1 MNSFGRIFRV
11 HIFGESHGES
21 VGIVID
27 GCPAGLAISAD
38 DLLPDLERRKGGK
51 QKGTTPRQEADYPF
65 FKSGL
70 FNGKTTGAPIMIIFD
85 NNNTRSG
92 DYEKQR
98 SFPRPGH
105 ADWVAHQKY
114 GGNEDYRGGGHFSAR
129 LTTGL
134 VAAGAIA
141 KKLMNLAV
149 KTSPQT
155 PLQRRGAFENS
166 DQPGYITNT
175 EDQWRILSDFAK
187 QNRKNATEAEDK
199 LWQEVRNRKIDGF
212 KFRRQ
217 HPIAGFIPDFVCL
230 EQKLIIEI
238 DGEYHN
244 TKDQQQY
251 DIARTEWLK
260 EHNYSFLRFTNEQ
273 VLNEMP
279 VVFQKIKE
287 VLHNSKA
294 ASKVSESDSPSPLER
309 ELEGEVSIIA
319 AVTEINGES
328 DLEKGLQN
336 AIDAKDSVGGIV
348 ECRVN
353 GLPVGLGEPFFDSV
367 ESQLA
372 HIAFA
377 IPAVKGVEFGS
388 GFAAAKM
395 FGSQHNDAIENME
408 GKTRTNHAGGIVG
421 GITNGN
427 ELVFR
432 IAIKPTAST
441 PKQQNSLNWDTGKVE
456 DFSIKGRHDLC
467 VALRAPVILEAA
479 TAIALVDL
487 FLLEQNS
494 KRVIS

>member
-1 MNSFGRIFRV
+1 MNSFGRIFRIS
-11 HIFGESHGES
+11 IFGESHGES
-21 VGIVID
+21 VGIVIN
-27 GCPAGLAISAD
+27 GCPAGLSLTEE

-65 FKSGL
+65 FKSGI
-70 FNGKTTGAPIMIIFD
+70 FNGKTTGAPITIIFE
-85 NNNTRSG
+85 NNNTRSE
-92 DYEKQR
+92 DYQKQR

-141 KKLMNLAV
+141 KKLMTNVKIEAAV
-149 KTSPQT
+149 I
-155 PLQRRGAFENS
+155 E
-166 DQPGYITNT
+166 
-175 EDQWRILSDFAK
+175 
-187 QNRKNATEAEDK
+187 
-199 LWQEVRNRKIDGF
+199 
-212 KFRRQ
+212 
-217 HPIAGFIPDFVCL
+217 IAG
-230 EQKLIIEI
+230 E
-238 DGEYHN
+238 
-244 TKDQQQY
+244 
-251 DIARTEWLK
+251 A
-260 EHNYSFLRFTNEQ
+260 
-273 VLNEMP
+273 
-279 VVFQKIKE
+279 
-287 VLHNSKA
+287 
-294 ASKVSESDSPSPLER
+294 
-309 ELEGEVSIIA
+309 
-319 AVTEINGES
+319 
-328 DLEKGLQN
+328 DLEKGLQK

-348 ECRVN
+348 ECKVN

-367 ESQLA
+367 ESQIA

-408 GKTRTNHAGGIVG
+408 GKTKTNHAGGIVG
-421 GITNGN
+421 GISNGN

-441 PKQQNSLNWDTGKVE
+441 PKEQNSLNWDTGKME

-479 TAIALVDL
+479 TAVVLVDL
-487 FLLEQNS
+487 FLLEQ
-494 KRVIS
+494 KIPRIIS

>member
-1 MNSFGRIFRV
+1 MNCFGRIFRV

-27 GCPAGLAISAD
+27 GCPAGLALSEE

-70 FNGKTTGAPIMIIFD
+70 FNGKTTGAPITIIFE

-92 DYEKQR
+92 DYDKQR
-98 SFPRPGH
+98 SIPRPGH
-105 ADWVAHQKY
+105 ADWVAHQKF

-141 KKLMNLAV
+141 KKLMGN
-149 KTSPQT
+149 
-155 PLQRRGAFENS
+155 G
-166 DQPGYITNT
+166 
-175 EDQWRILSDFAK
+175 
-187 QNRKNATEAEDK
+187 
-199 LWQEVRNRKIDGF
+199 
-212 KFRRQ
+212 
-217 HPIAGFIPDFVCL
+217 
-230 EQKLIIEI
+230 
-238 DGEYHN
+238 
-244 TKDQQQY
+244 
-251 DIARTEWLK
+251 
-260 EHNYSFLRFTNEQ
+260 
-273 VLNEMP
+273 
-279 VVFQKIKE
+279 
-287 VLHNSKA
+287 
-294 ASKVSESDSPSPLER
+294 
-309 ELEGEVSIIA
+309 VSIVA
-319 AVTEINGES
+319 AVTEIGGEK

-367 ESQLA
+367 ESQIA

-456 DFSIKGRHDLC
+456 DFSVKGRHDLC

-479 TAIALVDL
+479 TAIALLDL
-487 FLLEQNS
+487 VLLEQQVT
-494 KRVIS
+494 RVII